1 MVFIE
6 SDKSNSFSPPFA
18 QENMMGLFDET
29 VDELGLYK
37 IIQKKKGYRFSED
50 SIQLAE
56 FVLPLKSTDSVID
69 LGTGSG
75 VIPLILAQ
83 KSPVQNIVGI
93 EIQEGLAE
101 IAKRNVKLNNLSP
114 RIKIIKGD
122 FRILGTDFVRS
133 SIFSQSVPTKLET
146 GQFSVVISNPPYTK
160 PVAGRISPQSERAM
174 ARMEFTCS
182 LDNLIKVSKY
192 LLAENGRAC
201 YSFPILRL
209 NEMLSVVEDNQLKLS
224 KLEFI
229 RPRLGCNVKRF
240 LIEVIKEG

>member
-6 SDKSNSFSPPFA
+6 SDKNNSSSPPFA
-18 QENMMGLFDET
+18 QENMMRLLDET
-29 VDELGLYK
+29 LDELGPYK
-37 IIQKKKGYRFSED
+37 IIQKKRGYRFSED
-50 SIQLAE
+50 SIRLAE

-101 IAKRNVKLNNLSP
+101 IAKRNVELNTLSS

-122 FRILGTDFVRS
+122 FRILGTDFK
-133 SIFSQSVPTKLET
+133 SVPTKLET

-160 PVAGRISPQSERAM
+160 PVSGRISPQSERAM

-182 LDNLIKVSKY
+182 LDKLIKVSKY

-201 YSFPILRL
+201 YSFPVLRL
-209 NEMLSVVEDNQLKLS
+209 NEMLSVVEDNRLKLS

-229 RPRLGCNVKRF
+229 RPRVGCNVKRF
-240 LIEVIKEG
+240 LIEAIKEG

>member
-93 EIQEGLAE
+93 ETQEGLAE

-122 FRILGTDFVRS
+122 FRILGTDFK
-133 SIFSQSVPTKLET
+133 SVPTKLET

-209 NEMLSVVEDNQLKLS
+209 NEMLSVVEDNRLKLS